1 MQQSRRRIS
10 IEYRS
15 IDPCT
20 HTHSEFHVNCVNVI
34 MSDGLD
40 QCDAQSHGSS
50 GCTPLKAAITSKK
63 GVHGRDFLLFCRF
76 GFVNFQVNAM
86 FNWS

>member
-15 IDPCT
+15 IDPYT
-20 HTHSEFHVNCVNVI
+20 YTHSEFHVNCVNVI

-50 GCTPLKAAITSKK
+50 GCTPLKAAVTSKK
-63 GVHGRDFLLFCRF
+63 GVPRTRFFVVLPLWFC
-76 GFVNFQVNAM
+76 
-86 FNWS
+86 